1 MFSRILLIFLL
12 ALLLCIKNTIRRKT
26 SLVSGKNDTQGDQSV
41 LKIAV
46 MFLMFFCFLFYTKA
60 MIHKKNN
67 KEKRHILAVMILL
80 YTNIQIYKRRK
91 ESSF

>member
-41 LKIAV
+41 FKIAV
-46 MFLMFFCFLFYTKA
+46 MFFCFLFYTKA
-60 MIHKKNN
+60 MIYKKT
-67 KEKRHILAVMILL
+67 I
-80 YTNIQIYKRRK
+80 RRK
-91 ESSF
+91 GIF